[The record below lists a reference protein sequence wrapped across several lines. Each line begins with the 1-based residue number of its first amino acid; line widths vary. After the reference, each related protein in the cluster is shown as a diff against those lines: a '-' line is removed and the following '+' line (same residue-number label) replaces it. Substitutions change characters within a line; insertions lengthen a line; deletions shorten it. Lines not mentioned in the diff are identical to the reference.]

1 MHIQAS
7 ILALA
12 GKFDST
18 VLPTTAMYLGI
29 SEVTEAEDQSDTH
42 TNNVEDYNYNE
53 EELENNEA
61 TLMND
66 ERDQQQNR
74 CITAFSSGT
83 GLAGIVGYGYKAF
96 LSEVFGWG
104 LSYIVWSAIGF
115 AFFYWQIYH
124 TGLDALEQERM
135 QPNDTGNFT
144 QQAPPIH
151 MLESSLLVTGRS
163 NNEQKDEGYDNASLV
178 EMVGHHQHR
187 ESRNTTSAAH
197 RILSSA
203 SANTDL
209 TAHDRFK
216 LVLSLWPYTIPL
228 FTVYA
233 AEYMLQAGV
242 WSAIGFPVTST
253 IARAQFYH
261 NANWTVSLA
270 SMLLPYHTNSYAQQ
284 SVRSIISINLV
295 CFYLVHLATCSAY
308 PFLYFG

>member
-1 MHIQAS
+1 
-7 ILALA
+7 
-12 GKFDST
+12 
-18 VLPTTAMYLGI
+18 
-29 SEVTEAEDQSDTH
+29 
-42 TNNVEDYNYNE
+42 
-53 EELENNEA
+53 
-61 TLMND
+61 
-66 ERDQQQNR
+66 
-74 CITAFSSGT
+74 
-83 GLAGIVGYGYKAF
+83 
-96 LSEVFGWG
+96 
-104 LSYIVWSAIGF
+104 
-115 AFFYWQIYH
+115 
-124 TGLDALEQERM
+124 M

-308 PFLYFG
+308 PFQYFG